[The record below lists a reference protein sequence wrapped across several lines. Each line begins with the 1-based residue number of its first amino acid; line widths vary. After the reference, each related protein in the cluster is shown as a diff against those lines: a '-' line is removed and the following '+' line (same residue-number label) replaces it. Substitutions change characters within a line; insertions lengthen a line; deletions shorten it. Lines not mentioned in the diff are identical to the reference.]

1 MNKNYTR
8 FRNTNENYWIGK
20 CFRDRKEFITYSCEN
35 DGIYICDSRF
45 RLSTVR
51 CKCLGIITS
60 KKWSEVYN
68 FLEMR
73 GFLKCQNTTS

>member
-1 MNKNYTR
+1 MKKDYSR
-8 FRNTNENYWIGK
+8 FRTVNNDWEEK
-20 CFRDRKEFITYSCEN
+20 CFKERKDFIIYVCEN

-60 KKWSEVYN
+60 KKWVEVYN

-73 GFLKCQNTTS
+73 GLLKCQNTTS